1 MKDVSHHLK
10 HTQKKVIQSAR
21 KEQVQELLVVAINN
35 GNEVNNANFS
45 KKSRKPSYW
54 TS

>member
-1 MKDVSHHLK
+1 MKDVNHHLK
-10 HTQKKVIQSAR
+10 YTQKKVIQSAR
-21 KEQVQELLVVAINN
+21 KEQLQELVSVANSN
-35 GNEVNNANFS
+35 GNGAVNENSS